1 MPNESV
7 PAFDLNHQ
15 TMQESVADMIRDLIL
30 SGQLEPGQRLTQNQI
45 AEQLGVSRT
54 PVREALQKLASE
66 GLVTFSP
73 YKGASVAEFSA
84 ADLMDIYSI
93 RIALEGYCARL
104 AAAQITDEQL
114 VQLEALLDQ
123 MKEAYERADRWQL
136 LAVNRE
142 FYVVF
147 YAIPDQPRL
156 YELTMKYL
164 DIANLYRHMALAQER
179 YFKHII
185 DGHEGLLAA
194 VKQRDPDAVER
205 LLRTQMEE
213 IRTMLLEVIQE
224 GE

>member
-1 MPNESV
+1 MPDESV

-30 SGQLEPGQRLTQNQI
+30 SGKLEPGMRLTQNQL

-84 ADLMDIYSI
+84 AELVDIYSI

-114 VQLEALLDQ
+114 EQLEALFAK
-123 MKEAYERADRWQL
+123 MKKEYKREDRWQL
-136 LAVNRE
+136 LAANRE
-142 FYVVF
+142 FYVVL
-147 YAIPDQPRL
+147 YAIPNQPRL

-164 DIANLYRHMALAQER
+164 DMADPYRRMALAQER
-179 YFKHII
+179 YFTHII
-185 DGHEGLLAA
+185 EGHEKFLDILRR
-194 VKQRDPDAVER
+194 RDPDAMER

-213 IRTMLLEVIQE
+213 IRAMLLEVIQE